1 MSPNKDKDLV
11 SLTMSILDNPPKH
24 YRLDKD
30 GVFKEAQEQINT
42 WEEFF
47 KLYSDPEGLENFM
60 ADRGQDIPK
69 DRN

>member
-1 MSPNKDKDLV
+1 MSKDQDLV
-11 SLTMSILDNPPKH
+11 SLTLSILDNPPKH

-30 GVFKEAQEQINT
+30 VVFKEAQEQINT

>member
-1 MSPNKDKDLV
+1 MSKRDDLV
-11 SLTMSILDNPPKH
+11 SLTMSILEKPPKH

-60 ADRGQDIPK
+60 ADREQDVPK
-69 DRN
+69 DRF